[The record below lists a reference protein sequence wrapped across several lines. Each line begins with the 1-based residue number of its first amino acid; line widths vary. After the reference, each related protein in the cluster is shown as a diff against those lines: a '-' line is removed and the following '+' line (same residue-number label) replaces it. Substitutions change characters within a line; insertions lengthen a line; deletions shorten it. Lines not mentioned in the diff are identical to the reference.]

1 MESDDISNPSSI
13 SSSPSRIGTYKGGR
27 RALARRP
34 PFVGAAARGRRTY
47 STGAAADAAGFAAVA
62 AAGGVD
68 GVSNY
73 QFYKDFTRWA
83 AAKMHDQGY

>member
-1 MESDDISNPSSI
+1 MIWLP
-13 SSSPSRIGTYKGGR
+13 
-27 RALARRP
+27 L
-34 PFVGAAARGRRTY
+34 
-47 STGAAADAAGFAAVA
+47 ADAAGFAAVA